1 MSIQVISSPRK
12 RGFICL
18 NAHPAGCEA
27 AIREQVTIAQAS
39 LKGSLKGK
47 NVLVIGSS
55 TGFGLS
61 SVVCSSLVLGANV
74 YGVCFEKPSDEK
86 KGGSAGWYNICAA
99 RKIAKEQGKNL
110 NFLNGDAFSNESKEQ
125 VIADLKENYGKLDYI
140 IYSLA
145 SPKRKDPNSDT
156 LWSSVLKPIGTPF
169 VGKNI
174 NLRMETID
182 EVTIEPANEE
192 EVENTRRVMG
202 GEDWKLWIEA
212 LKDADLLNKGCLNV
226 AYSYI
231 GPEVTKRLYREGT
244 IGGAKKHLE
253 ETAKELNEIL
263 RTHCAGRSLI
273 SVNKALVTQASA
285 AIPVVTLYTGIL
297 YKVMKEA
304 GTHEGCIEQIVRLFK
319 DHIGPNA
326 TISTDEEGRIRIDDK
341 ELKDEIQR
349 KVDEIWPTVT
359 TENLRETTDYN
370 GFEIA
375 FNNLFGF
382 DVEGVDYSAKV
393 ETHITL

>member
-1 MSIQVISSPRK
+1 MALQVISTPRK

-27 AIREQVTIAQAS
+27 ALKEQIAVAQAG
-39 LKGSLKGK
+39 LEGSLEGK
-47 NVLVIGSS
+47 NILIIGSS

-61 SVVCSSLVLGANV
+61 TMVCSSLVLGANV
-74 YGVCFEKPSDEK
+74 YGVCFEKPSDERR
-86 KGGSAGWYNICAA
+86 GGSAGWYNICAA
-99 RKIAKEQGKNL
+99 RKIAAEQGRTL
-110 NFLNGDAFSNESKEQ
+110 NFLNADAFSHEAKAQ
-125 VIADLKENYGKLDYI
+125 VIADLQEKYGKLDYI

-156 LWSSVLKPIGTPF
+156 LWSSVLKPIGQPF
-169 VGKNI
+169 IGKNI
-174 NLRMETID
+174 NLRDETID
-182 EVTIEPANEE
+182 EVNIEIANEDE
-192 EVENTRRVMG
+192 IMQTQKVMG
-202 GEDWKLWIEA
+202 GEDWKMWIEA
-212 LKDADLLNKGCLNV
+212 LIAADLLNEGCLNL

-231 GPEVTKRLYREGT
+231 GPQVTKRLYRDGT
-244 IGGAKKHLE
+244 IGKAKQHLE
-253 ETAKELNEIL
+253 STATELHKLIK
-263 RTHCAGRSLI
+263 THCNGRSLI

-326 TISTDEEGRIRIDDK
+326 DISTDDAGRIRIDDQ
-341 ELKDEIQR
+341 ELDADIQK
-349 KVDEIWPTVT
+349 KVDDIWPTVT
-359 TENLRETTDYN
+359 TENLRQTTDYD
-370 GFEIA
+370 GFELA

-382 DVEGVDYSAKV
+382 DVDGVDYTAETETSV
-393 ETHITL
+393 EL